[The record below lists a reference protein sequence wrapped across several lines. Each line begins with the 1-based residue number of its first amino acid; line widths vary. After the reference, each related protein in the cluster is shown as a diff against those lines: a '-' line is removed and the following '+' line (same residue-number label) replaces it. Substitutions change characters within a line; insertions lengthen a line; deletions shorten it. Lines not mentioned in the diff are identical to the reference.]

1 MGYYVH
7 TMEEAVQLLRAQD
20 VSDAWMD
27 LQESDLSTGEWFLT
41 GLIAKQSARQANMA
55 LVPGQEMGCGDSTQT
70 GFYWCTQLDHP
81 QLHGK

>member
-1 MGYYVH
+1 
-7 TMEEAVQLLRAQD
+7 MEEAVQVLRAQA

-41 GLIAKQSARQANMA
+41 GLIAKQSARLANMA

-70 GFYWCTQLDHP
+70 GFTDAQNWAIPNYT
-81 QLHGK
+81 GSGEKSK